1 MIQKSLSTIFI
12 AIYVALL
19 LGVLLTGTIDRS
31 DYKTQNYYLE
41 TISKLESLEPEISE
55 GSTWLVGWSKI
66 NATPNEPANLVGYA
80 PRGNYD
86 FVLDSSYVRTLV
98 VGNGVRNVAILS
110 YELLIIHPYLA
121 DRIKQRIQKEN
132 LPIDFTYFTA
142 THTHS
147 GIGGYIPGLMGKI
160 AFGGYDDEIV
170 KMLEQ
175 KTIQGL
181 QEALATQDSSFINY
195 HISETDTLVYNRFIK
210 GDPVD
215 PFIRQLTFQ
224 KKNGERAAFFSFSA
238 HPTVLSTKFMG
249 LSGDYPHYLMEK
261 LEDKIYDFAMFAAG
275 TVGSQG
281 PARSGNQVEDVYKYA
296 EAVFQQSIKNVKYLK
311 PVKKNKVG
319 FFELPTK
326 LREPQYR
333 LGENM
338 RLNPS
343 LFKSSFGES
352 KAHFDAVLIG
362 NVLLISSSGEVSGTF
377 MAEWESLA
385 KIRGLNLIVTTFNG
399 GYVGYITPDELY
411 DQKFHEVREMNW
423 YGPYNGSYFIELV
436 NGLIE
441 KNW

>member
-12 AIYVALL
+12 AIYVVLL

-98 VGNGVRNVAILS
+98 VGNGVKNVAILS

-132 LPIDFTYFTA
+132 LPIDFTYFSA

-160 AFGGYDDEIV
+160 AFGGYDESIV
-170 KMLEQ
+170 EMLEE

-181 QEALATQDSSFINY
+181 HQALSNQDTAALHYQVSATDS
-195 HISETDTLVYNRFIK
+195 LVYNRFVSN
-210 GDPVD
+210 DSVD
-215 PFIRQLTFQ
+215 PLLRQLVIEKQ
-224 KKNGERAAFFSFSA
+224 NGEKALFLTFSA
-238 HPTVLSTKFMG
+238 HPTTLAVKFMG
-249 LSGDYPHYLMEK
+249 LSGDYPHYLV
-261 LEDKIYDFAMFAAG
+261 DKFEEEIYDFALFAAG
-275 TVGSQG
+275 AVGSQG
-281 PARSGNQVEDVYKYA
+281 PSRKGNQPEHTEAFAEEVFSQGCTNISLKDSVDNFKIGYMQLPIALRDAQYKLG
-296 EAVFQQSIKNVKYLK
+296 KNVRLK
-311 PVKKNKVG
+311 PYI
-319 FFELPTK
+319 FE
-326 LREPQYR
+326 
-333 LGENM
+333 
-338 RLNPS
+338 S
-343 LFKSSFGES
+343 AFGES

-362 NVLLISSSGEVSGTF
+362 NILLVSSSGEVSGTF
-377 MAEWESLA
+377 MKDWENLA
-385 KIRGLNLIVTTFNG
+385 KSRGLNLIVTTFNG
-399 GYVGYITPDELY
+399 GYIGYITPDEYY
-411 DQKFHEVREMNW
+411 DYDYHEVRNMNW
-423 YGPYNGSYFIELV
+423 YGPFNGTYFVELV
-436 NGLIE
+436 NGLIK